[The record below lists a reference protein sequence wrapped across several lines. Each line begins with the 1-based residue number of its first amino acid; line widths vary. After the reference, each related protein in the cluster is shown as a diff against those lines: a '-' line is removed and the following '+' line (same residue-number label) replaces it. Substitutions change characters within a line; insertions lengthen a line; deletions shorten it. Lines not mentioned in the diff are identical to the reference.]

1 MVPRICHA
9 GLSQDSDDLSG
20 AKFIRR
26 PPHQVLAGS
35 DPLDAECRTHH
46 LPASAEILPSVRS
59 TISSAAVTAP
69 GVLEDLFTRLRP
81 VPSSVMNGY
90 QNITAFHFFFVLLRF
105 IFLHSHADQL
115 MIAP

>member
-1 MVPRICHA
+1 
-9 GLSQDSDDLSG
+9 
-20 AKFIRR
+20 
-26 PPHQVLAGS
+26 
-35 DPLDAECRTHH
+35 
-46 LPASAEILPSVRS
+46 
-59 TISSAAVTAP
+59 VTAP

-115 MIAP
+115 MIAALMQSRSPVQLIYVSTLKRACSMLAFLPGRH